1 MLSVLSEPPEPLQL
15 FRSSPWPFQQSFV
28 TPLNDLKRFVSTILK
43 PYSLEKAVLTTDE
56 VVFEPQDVMRLL
68 AAHSIRLENCY
79 RFTMQAEGQAGIT
92 ELLETV
98 LSNWID
104 FLFVP
109 TPQSFA
115 IYADHD
121 EYITFYLPTTALLTE
136 FAERLKE
143 AGFEAVPNYVRGCSG
158 SRWR

>member
-1 MLSVLSEPPEPLQL
+1 MLTVLPEPPEELQR
-15 FRSSPWPFQQSFV
+15 FRSCPWPFQQSFV
-28 TPLNDLKRFVSTILK
+28 TPLKDLKRFVSTILM

-56 VVFEPQDVMRLL
+56 VVFEPQDVMQLL
-68 AAHSIRLENCY
+68 AAHSIKLENCY
-79 RFTMQAEGQAGIT
+79 KFTMQVEGQAGIT

-121 EYITFYLPTTALLTE
+121 EYITFYLQSTALLTA
-136 FAERLKE
+136 FAGRLKE
-143 AGFEAVPNYVRGCSG
+143 AGFEAVPNYLRGSSG
-158 SRWR
+158 HRWR

>member
-1 MLSVLSEPPEPLQL
+1 MLTVLSEPPEELQR
-15 FRSSPWPFQQSFV
+15 FRLSPWPFQQSFV
-28 TPLNDLKRFVSTILK
+28 TPLKDLKRFVSTIFM

-56 VVFEPQDVMRLL
+56 VVFEPQDVIQLL
-68 AAHSIRLENCY
+68 AVHSIELENCY
-79 RFTMQAEGQAGIT
+79 RFTMQAEEQAGIT

-104 FLFVP
+104 FLLVP

-121 EYITFYLPTTALLTE
+121 EYITFYLPTAALLTE
-136 FAERLKE
+136 FAGRLKE
-143 AGFEAVPNYVRGCSG
+143 AGFETAPNYVRGSSG
-158 SRWR
+158 YRWR